1 MNIIGYFL
9 DLLYPPHCV
18 LCDRILKDDEKI
30 FCSDCA
36 ENLYKYR
43 TSEVRHDIAYTRLC
57 IAPFEYKEGVRD
69 SLIRYKFN
77 GAVAYGAVYADFILK
92 SIDENQISC
101 DIISWVPLHKKRLRE
116 RGYDQAEI
124 IARALSKKLG
134 VPCQRLLVKESVNKR
149 QSSIDN
155 REERKANVS
164 GVYRCV
170 SKEELLGKRVL
181 LVDDIITSGATVGE
195 CAAMLKAF
203 GCTEIY
209 SAAFAAATS

>member
-1 MNIIGYFL
+1 MGAFSAFL
-9 DLLYPPHCV
+9 DILFPPRCV
-18 LCDRILKDDEKI
+18 FCRKILADGEKGICKKCCSLTPKLKADECRRDVPNVKICVFPFRYKD
-30 FCSDCA
+30 
-36 ENLYKYR
+36 
-43 TSEVRHDIAYTRLC
+43 EVRA
-57 IAPFEYKEGVRD
+57 
-69 SLIRYKFN
+69 SLLRYKFG
-77 GAVAYGAVYADFILK
+77 GAAAYGPVYADFIAK
-92 SIDENQISC
+92 SIDENGISC
-101 DIISWVPLHKKRLRE
+101 DIICWVPLHKKRLRE

-134 VPCQRLLVKESVNKR
+134 VPCRRLLVKESGNKR

-170 SKEELLGKRVL
+170 SKEELIGKRVL

>member
-101 DIISWVPLHKKRLRE
+101 DIISWVPLSRKRYRT

-124 IARALSKKLG
+124 IARALADRLCI
-134 VPCQRLLVKESVNKR
+134 PCERLLVKIRDNPK
-149 QSSIDN
+149 QSSIKN
-155 REERKANVS
+155 KEQRKANVA
-164 GVYRCV
+164 GAYRCIA
-170 SKEELLGKRVL
+170 KEELNNKRVL
-181 LVDDIITSGATVGE
+181 LVDDIVTSGSTLGE
-195 CAAMLKAF
+195 CAHELRKH
-203 GCTEIY
+203 GCLDVY
-209 SAAFAAATS
+209 AAAAASRVR

>member
-1 MNIIGYFL
+1 MRLLDYFIG
-9 DLLYPPHCV
+9 LLYPRKCPFCTK
-18 LCDRILKDDEKI
+18 IIDEKLLY
-30 FCSDCA
+30 CSSCA
-36 ENLYKYR
+36 KKLPYIPNQLQPRSFKYVDEAYSVFYYKD
-43 TSEVRHDIAYTRLC
+43 E
-57 IAPFEYKEGVRD
+57 VRD
-69 SLIRYKFN
+69 SILRYKFS
-77 GAVAYGAVYADFILK
+77 ALSAYSQVYGQFLRK
-92 SIDENQISC
+92 CIDENGISC
-101 DIISWVPLHKKRLRE
+101 DIICWVPLHKKRLRE

-134 VPCQRLLVKESVNKR
+134 VPCQRLLVKESGNKR

-155 REERKANVS
+155 REERKANVP

-209 SAAFAAATS
+209 AAAFAAVTS